1 MRTTYQTENKVEYDP
16 WFHKIASC
24 KENSEYY
31 ITIKKKEA
39 PEMLQP
45 IAREPIQLFF
55 MIVSLICD
63 FSIHFTP
70 NVFKATHNG
79 SSN

>member
-1 MRTTYQTENKVEYDP
+1 
-16 WFHKIASC
+16 
-24 KENSEYY
+24 
-31 ITIKKKEA
+31 
-39 PEMLQP
+39 MLQP

-55 MIVSLICD
+55 MIVSLIWG

-70 NVFKATHNG
+70 NVFKVTHNE

>member
-1 MRTTYQTENKVEYDP
+1 
-16 WFHKIASC
+16 
-24 KENSEYY
+24 
-31 ITIKKKEA
+31 
-39 PEMLQP
+39 MLQP
-45 IAREPIQLFF
+45 EAREPIQLFF

-70 NVFKATHNG
+70 NAFKVTHNE

>member
-1 MRTTYQTENKVEYDP
+1 
-16 WFHKIASC
+16 
-24 KENSEYY
+24 
-31 ITIKKKEA
+31 
-39 PEMLQP
+39 MLQP